1 MHTLAFERKPIGE
14 FSCFRRSQISYKLL
28 TSAFVCNVQRMKH
41 TEWFEMTTSDSVRA
55 AANTIGIP
63 QRTLAAQIEKGRI
76 SPENVIAIAVA
87 YDHHPVG
94 ALVDTGY
101 LDAKWAE
108 QVDPA
113 RALRSVTEQQLADEV
128 LRRMELG
135 VERGGA
141 LDTPIDE
148 FSARRSNR
156 NTPGVSDDDYS
167 DGTVAEWDD
176 TLPHAADSSPDEDQ
190 LREEEGASDIP

>member
-1 MHTLAFERKPIGE
+1 ME
-14 FSCFRRSQISYKLL
+14 
-28 TSAFVCNVQRMKH
+28 H
-41 TEWFEMTTSDSVRA
+41 TEWLRQITEDSVRA
-55 AANTIGIP
+55 TAKKIDIAP
-63 QRTLAAQIEKGRI
+63 RTLATQIEKGRI

-94 ALVDTGY
+94 ALVETGY

-108 QVDPA
+108 QVDPL
-113 RALRSVTEQQLADEV
+113 RALRTVSEQQLADEV

-148 FSARRSNR
+148 LATKRKSNT
-156 NTPGVSDDDYS
+156 TPGVPDGVYT
-167 DGTVAEWDD
+167 DGTVEEWDD

>member
-1 MHTLAFERKPIGE
+1 M
-14 FSCFRRSQISYKLL
+14 
-28 TSAFVCNVQRMKH
+28 NH
-41 TEWFEMTTSDSVRA
+41 TEWAEKITGGDSVNA
-55 AANTIGIP
+55 IANTAKIVH
-63 QRTLAAQIEKGRI
+63 RTFARQMERGRI

-87 YDHHPVG
+87 YGHHPVG

-108 QVDPA
+108 QVDPM
-113 RALRSVTEQQLADEV
+113 RALRAVTEQQLADEV
-128 LRRMELG
+128 LRRMEMG

-148 FSARRSNR
+148 LATKRKSNT
-156 NTPGVSDDDYS
+156 TPGVPDGKYT
-167 DGTVAEWDD
+167 DGTVEEWDD